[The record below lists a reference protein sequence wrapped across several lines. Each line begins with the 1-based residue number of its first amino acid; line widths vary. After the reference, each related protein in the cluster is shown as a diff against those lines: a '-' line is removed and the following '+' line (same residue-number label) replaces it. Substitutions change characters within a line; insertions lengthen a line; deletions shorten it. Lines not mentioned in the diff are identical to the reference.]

1 MKLIKCKTFTAQATI
16 GLNKGYSNVLI
27 SQQTVKQ
34 ELFSAQETIKK
45 EYSVVLSTKIRTCE
59 IVFLGQEEPSIELEF
74 IQYPKFLN
82 EESLLKKAIVKL
94 TELMM
99 IALHQN
105 RVVIVFNDETI
116 MLEQSEEIDPS
127 IQL

>member
-1 MKLIKCKTFTAQATI
+1 MNSIKCKTFTAQATM
-16 GLNKGYSNVLI
+16 GLNKGYSSDLI
-27 SQQTVKQ
+27 SLQTVKQ

-45 EYSVVLSTKIRTCE
+45 EYNLVLSTKIRACE

-82 EESLLKKAIVKL
+82 EESLLKKAIIKL
-94 TELMM
+94 TELLM
-99 IALHQN
+99 IALQQN
-105 RVVIVFNDETI
+105 RVVVVFNDETI
-116 MLEQSEEIDPS
+116 MLEKSEEIDPS

>member
-1 MKLIKCKTFTAQATI
+1 MNSIKCNTFTAQVTI
-16 GLNKGYSNVLI
+16 GLNKRYSSDLI
-27 SQQTVKQ
+27 SLQTVKQ

-45 EYSVVLSTKIRTCE
+45 EYNVFLSSKIRACE
-59 IVFLGQEEPSIELEF
+59 IVFLGQQEPSVELEF

-82 EESLLKKAIVKL
+82 EESLIKKAIIKL

-99 IALHQN
+99 IALQQN

>member
-1 MKLIKCKTFTAQATI
+1 MRSIKCKTFTAQATI
-16 GLNKGYSNVLI
+16 GLNKVYSSDLI
-27 SQQTVKQ
+27 SLQTVKQ